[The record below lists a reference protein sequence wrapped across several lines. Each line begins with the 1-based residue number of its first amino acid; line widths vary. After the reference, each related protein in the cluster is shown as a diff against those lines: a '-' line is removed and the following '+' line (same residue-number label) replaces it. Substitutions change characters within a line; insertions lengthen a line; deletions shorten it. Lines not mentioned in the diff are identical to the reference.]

1 MVAAARGLAGDTEV
15 ALPKAGAIF
24 SFPGG
29 WRRGMRTEPEKD
41 LGLLTPDAAGHRL
54 GRGQAGMFSLVPLSA
69 QHTRKQ
75 GADVKI
81 LRIPENSE
89 GGKKIPHFPPYNFP
103 GIHIF
108 KYTNHD
114 FFQQKNKTCI
124 MHHIFL
130 KYPDDFTPV
139 KDAEKNCMA

>member
-29 WRRGMRTEPEKD
+29 WRRGLRTEPEKD
-41 LGLLTPDAAGHRL
+41 LGLLTPDTAGHRL

-69 QHTRKQ
+69 QHTRKP

-81 LRIPENSE
+81 LRIPENLE
-89 GGKKIPHFPPYNFP
+89 GKKKS
-103 GIHIF
+103 HISLPII
-108 KYTNHD
+108 
-114 FFQQKNKTCI
+114 FQAFTSLNTLTMISFNKKLR
-124 MHHIFL
+124 H
-130 KYPDDFTPV
+130 
-139 KDAEKNCMA
+139 A

>member
-1 MVAAARGLAGDTEV
+1 
-15 ALPKAGAIF
+15 
-24 SFPGG
+24 
-29 WRRGMRTEPEKD
+29 MRTEPEKD

-89 GGKKIPHFPPYNFP
+89 GGKKSDRKSTRLNSSHTTVSRMPSS
-103 GIHIF
+103 
-108 KYTNHD
+108 
-114 FFQQKNKTCI
+114 
-124 MHHIFL
+124 
-130 KYPDDFTPV
+130 
-139 KDAEKNCMA
+139 A

>member
-29 WRRGMRTEPEKD
+29 WRRGLRTEPEKD
-41 LGLLTPDAAGHRL
+41 LGLLTPDTAGHRL
-54 GRGQAGMFSLVPLSA
+54 GRGQAGMFSSSFVCPTYQEA
-69 QHTRKQ
+69 GCRCENTENPRKFR
-75 GADVKI
+75 G
-81 LRIPENSE
+81 E
-89 GGKKIPHFPPYNFP
+89 KKIPHFPPYNFP

-124 MHHIFL
+124 MHHMFL
-130 KYPDDFTPV
+130 KYPDDFTLV